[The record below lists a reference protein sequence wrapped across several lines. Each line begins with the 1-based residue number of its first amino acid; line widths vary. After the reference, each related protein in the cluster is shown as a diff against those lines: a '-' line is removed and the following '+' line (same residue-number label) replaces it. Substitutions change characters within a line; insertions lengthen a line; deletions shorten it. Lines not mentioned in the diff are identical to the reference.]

1 MTRTR
6 VCEQMQGLRSSSC
19 ASSSRFPFLRWALLT
34 AVALLSVGNVAHA
47 APIPSGFS
55 EALVANGLA
64 NPTAMQFAPDGRLF
78 VCEQSGRL
86 RVIKNG
92 VLLPTPFLT
101 VTVNASGERGLLG
114 VAFDPAFSTNG
125 YVYVYYTVPSPL
137 HNRVS
142 RFRANGDV
150 AVSGSET
157 VIFDLDPLSAS
168 NHNGGAIHFGQD
180 GKLYIGAGDN
190 AVSGNAQS
198 LSTVLGKILRIN
210 PDGTIPGD
218 NPFYGSASGNNRAI
232 WAYGLRNPFTL
243 AFSRSGNLRINDV
256 GQSSWEEIN
265 NGAAGA
271 NYGWPTTE
279 GPTSDSR
286 FVAPLYA
293 YRHSTGT
300 VKGCAIAGGAYYDP
314 VTGQFP
320 GDYYGDYFFADY
332 CSGNIYRLR
341 AATNVADIFDTGIS
355 SPVDVKVST
364 DGSLY
369 YLARGAGA
377 VYRVSYNSLG
387 PSITSHPASVTVAP
401 GQPATFT
408 VEASGA
414 GPLSYQWQ
422 RNGVDIAGATGAS
435 YTLASP
441 QTSDSGATF
450 RVRVSNTSG
459 STMSN
464 AAVLTVTTNAAPT
477 ATIVDP
483 VQGTTY
489 AAGNTITVRGTGTD
503 PEDGTL
509 PASAFTWEVIFHH
522 EAHTH
527 PFIPPTSG
535 SATGSFTIP
544 TTGETSS
551 DVFYRIH
558 LTVTDSDGMAS
569 TVYRDVVPRTV
580 TVTLATQ
587 PSGLQLTLDGQPQIA
602 PITFTGIV
610 GMVRDLGATTPQTV
624 NGITYDFQS
633 WSDGGTATHTISTP
647 AVSTTYTATFT
658 ARPTGCSAAPGAPSG
673 LAWTRSG
680 SNVTLTWTASP
691 AGANAATSYVVEA
704 GSSSGA
710 SNYGSSDTGS
720 AATTTTSTFPMGTY
734 YMRVKG
740 KNTCGIGA
748 ASNEVVVR

>member
-1 MTRTR
+1 M
-6 VCEQMQGLRSSSC
+6 VSDSSSNGRRLE
-19 ASSSRFPFLRWALLT
+19 ASRRTPRVPFALFLSLIFLT
-34 AVALLSVGNVAHA
+34 FGNPLAHA
-47 APIPSGFS
+47 APVQTGFS
-55 EALVANGLA
+55 EALVANGLV
-64 NPTAMQFAPDGRLF
+64 NPTAMEFAPDGRLF
-78 VCEQSGRL
+78 VCEQAGKL

-92 VLLPTPFLT
+92 VLLATPFLSLA
-101 VTVNASGERGLLG
+101 VNSSGERGLLG

-150 AVSGSET
+150 AVAGSET
-157 VIFDLDPLSAS
+157 VLFDLDLLGAS

-190 AVSGNAQS
+190 AVSTNAQS
-198 LSTVLGKILRIN
+198 LTTVLGKILRIN
-210 PDGTIPGD
+210 PDGSIPTD
-218 NPFYGSASGNNRAI
+218 NPFYGSTTGANRAI
-232 WAYGLRNPFTL
+232 WAYGLRNPFTF
-243 AFSRSGNLRINDV
+243 AFSRTGALRINDV

-265 NGAAGA
+265 NGVAGA

-279 GPTSDSR
+279 GPTTDSR

-293 YRHSTGT
+293 YKHSNATIQ
-300 VKGCAIAGGAYYDP
+300 GCAIAGGAYYDP
-314 VTGQFP
+314 ATGQFP
-320 GDYYGDYFFADY
+320 GEYDGDYFFADY

-341 AATNVADIFDTGIS
+341 ASTNAAEIFDTGIAS
-355 SPVDVKVST
+355 LVDLKVGS

-369 YLARGAGA
+369 YLARGDGA

-414 GPLSYQWQ
+414 APLSYQWQ
-422 RNGVDIAGATGAS
+422 RGGVNIAGATGTS

-441 QTSDSGATF
+441 QLADNGARFHAVVT
-450 RVRVSNTSG
+450 NASG
-459 STMSN
+459 SVTSN
-464 AAVLTVTTNAAPT
+464 DAELTVTTNAAPV

-483 VQGTTY
+483 PEGTLY
-489 AAGNTITVRGTGTD
+489 SGGSTINVRGTGTD
-503 PEDGTL
+503 AEDGTL
-509 PASAFTWEVIFHH
+509 PASAFTWEVVFHH

-527 PFIPPTSG
+527 PFIAPTSG
-535 SATGSFTIP
+535 SKTGAFTIA
-544 TTGETSS
+544 TTGETAA

-558 LTVTDSDGMAS
+558 LTVRDSAGLTTS
-569 TVYRDVVPRTV
+569 VYRDVLPRTA

-587 PSGLQLTLDGQPQIA
+587 PSGLELTLDGQPHTA
-602 PITFTGIV
+602 PTTFTGVV
-610 GMVRDLGATTPQTV
+610 GILRDLGVTTPQTV
-624 NGITYDFQS
+624 GGITYDFQS
-633 WSDGGTATHTISTP
+633 WSDSGAASHTISTP
-647 AVSTTYTATFT
+647 GAATTYTATFV
-658 ARPTGCSAAPGAPSG
+658 ARPSGCTAAPGAPSN

-680 SNVTLTWTASP
+680 GNVTLTWTASP
-691 AGANAATSYVVEA
+691 AGANAATSYLVEA

-710 SNYGSSDTGS
+710 TNLGTTQTADASTTMIF
-720 AATTTTSTFPMGTY
+720 AAPVGTY
-734 YMRVKG
+734 YLRVKG
-740 KNTCGIGA
+740 QNTCGIGP